1 MRVTLKV
8 YCLAGLL
15 FASTA
20 AAQEAA
26 QEAAPGPAAGV
37 AQDVAPEMKSPR
49 VLSADVDW
57 GAVRAALADF
67 APLGSQDDSGGA
79 TTDAVARLN
88 EATKKIFPKIGVSP
102 VPVLL
107 PFDTAAFL
115 RDEAAGGA
123 VGGAVG
129 NSKYLSGFDA
139 STLFFF
145 PGPAGYDAAL
155 SLQPRDNPG
164 LDLTFGKR
172 VDVQISGSAV
182 IYELDVPSP
191 SEGSPVPEL
200 DGQFPG
206 IRRLLLENHL
216 RYTFV
221 RFGVPYFVTIGC
233 DDGPKRVRR
242 LSCREADKVGIRF
255 LNALNVVGG
264 APPPPYPPPQ
274 AGEERSMNPPPQ
286 AGEEKSINPPPQTI
300 DRPDKNSADFT
311 YYAPGDIL
319 PGTGMRG
326 QGGRADATVFSK
338 IRFPMAQSPAYVN
351 SQTFM
356 NWGGCDFTG
365 RVGLGGSGRNAAY
378 RCKVNSVPLV
388 HDESR
393 NYAYPWRDNFC
404 EHRYFAVA
412 QCPAGLGHQGEDIR
426 PGSCKLRNAEAD
438 RCEPYQHD
446 IVAVRDGVVLR
457 AAGDE
462 ALYLVVDAPGEHIR
476 FRYLHMDPHMLDAAG
491 MV

>member
-1 MRVTLKV
+1 
-8 YCLAGLL
+8 
-15 FASTA
+15 
-20 AAQEAA
+20 
-26 QEAAPGPAAGV
+26 
-37 AQDVAPEMKSPR
+37 
-49 VLSADVDW
+49 
-57 GAVRAALADF
+57 
-67 APLGSQDDSGGA
+67 
-79 TTDAVARLN
+79 
-88 EATKKIFPKIGVSP
+88 
-102 VPVLL
+102 
-107 PFDTAAFL
+107 
-115 RDEAAGGA
+115 
-123 VGGAVG
+123 
-129 NSKYLSGFDA
+129 
-139 STLFFF
+139 
-145 PGPAGYDAAL
+145 
-155 SLQPRDNPG
+155 
-164 LDLTFGKR
+164 
-172 VDVQISGSAV
+172 
-182 IYELDVPSP
+182 
-191 SEGSPVPEL
+191 
-200 DGQFPG
+200 
-206 IRRLLLENHL
+206 
-216 RYTFV
+216 
-221 RFGVPYFVTIGC
+221 
-233 DDGPKRVRR
+233 
-242 LSCREADKVGIRF
+242 
-255 LNALNVVGG
+255 
-264 APPPPYPPPQ
+264 
-274 AGEERSMNPPPQ
+274 MNPPPQ

-491 MV
+491 MVSGRELSEGEVIGAVDNYETHQGGTTYHLHFDVQVPTRAGWVFVNPYMTLVSAYERLIGARGQVVNDAMFATASKGAPSVDGQAVNPPGLGEAPGVPNSADMSAAKPESPPPYPPPQAGEGSLIFPPPQAGEGRVGAAAKVHNEHLAEDLRKPDRERRARSAEHCQTRVAKGHRRRRCGIDVAETGERESRARGKDAVRSVDRRVSHEGHGAGHHAGDVHARHAHRTSRHGRA